1 MAELVTEEILKDPFV
16 ASVALSLS
24 VANEKAQEYG
34 MDLTKYLISITQ
46 ETTAEKV
53 LWRIHYGPKD
63 YIHRRGGDLVIYVS
77 QEDGMIQ
84 KVLRGQ

>member
-1 MAELVTEEILKDPFV
+1 MPRMVTEEILKDPFV

-24 VANEKAQEYG
+24 VANERAQEYG
-34 MDLTKYLISITQ
+34 IDLTKYLISITQ

-77 QEDGMIQ
+77 PEDGTIQ